1 MYKSPELDQIRQRID
16 ALDNQVHDLLM
27 ERADLVMQI
36 SAEKKKHGI
45 QIVQPARE
53 ARMIRR
59 LIKRHRAPLPQE
71 TIVRIWRELVGSI
84 SLLQTGL
91 SVAVDSSLSEY
102 WDMARDY
109 FGTVLPMQK
118 EQTPAECL
126 QLVREDK
133 VNFAV
138 VPQPQDNE
146 ADAWWL
152 ALMSEPSLKIIQRL
166 PFGDKE
172 NYKYDAHP
180 AYIVAKAGFD
190 TSDEDRSLIAMP
202 SEHLNEA
209 QKTFEVMEVYNSNGK
224 VLLEI
229 NDFIKPDDTRLGVL
243 EAVSLGGFPA
253 PLKYE
258 KVAS

>member
-59 LIKRHRAPLPQE
+59 LITRHRAPLPQE

-91 SVAVDSSLSEY
+91 SVSVSQSLPEY

-118 EQTPAECL
+118 ATAATEPL
-126 QLVREDK
+126 QMVRDDK

-138 VPQPQDNE
+138 MPYPE
-146 ADAWWL
+146 ESEPEAWWL
-152 ALMSEPSLKIIQRL
+152 ELVSDTSLKVIQRL

-180 AYIVAKAGFD
+180 ALVVAKAGFD
-190 TSDEDRSLIAMP
+190 TSDDDRSLIVCD
-202 SEHLNEA
+202 SGHLNEA
-209 QKTFEVMEVYNSNGK
+209 KNIFEVLEVYSSNGK

-229 NDFIKPDDTRLGVL
+229 NEYILPNDERLKNIG
-243 EAVSLGGFPA
+243 AVSIGGFPS
-253 PLKYE
+253 PLTYKPA
-258 KVAS
+258 K

>member
-1 MYKSPELDQIRQRID
+1 MYQSPELDAIRQRID

-27 ERADLVMQI
+27 ERADLVMRI
-36 SAEKKKHGI
+36 SEEKKKHGI

-91 SVAVDSSLSEY
+91 SVAVSTKLPEY

-109 FGTVLPMQK
+109 FGTVLPMYK
-118 EQTPAECL
+118 TDVL
-126 QLVREDK
+126 QDAIGKVKNNE

-138 VPQPQDNE
+138 LPWPEREEPQ
-146 ADAWWL
+146 AWWL
-152 ALMSEPSLKIIQRL
+152 SLVEDPSLKIIQRL

-180 AYIVAKAGFD
+180 SLVVAKAGFD
-190 TSDEDRSLIAMP
+190 TSDDDKSFIAIKSDQYAAAEKMFKVIDRYQTNDQI
-202 SEHLNEA
+202 
-209 QKTFEVMEVYNSNGK
+209 
-224 VLLEI
+224 LLEI
-229 NDFIKPDDTRLGVL
+229 DDYIKADDDRLKKIG
-243 EAVSLGGFPA
+243 AVSLGGYPSPPVYGDA
-253 PLKYE
+253 K
-258 KVAS
+258 

>member
-1 MYKSPELDQIRQRID
+1 MYKSPELDVIRQRID

-59 LIKRHRAPLPQE
+59 LVNRHRAPLPQE

-91 SVAVDSSLSEY
+91 SVAVSETLPEY

-118 EQTPAECL
+118 STPLEAL
-126 QLVREDK
+126 QKVRDGA
-133 VNFAV
+133 VTFAV
-138 VPQPQDNE
+138 LPWPEKDSDQ
-146 ADAWWL
+146 AWWT
-152 ALMSEPSLKIIQRL
+152 SLIQSPEYKIIQRL

-180 AYIVAKAGFD
+180 ALVVAKSGFD
-190 TSDEDRSLIAMP
+190 TSDDDKSLIAVDAA
-202 SEHLNEA
+202 SLAGARKLFKVINEYSSGG
-209 QKTFEVMEVYNSNGK
+209 QI
-224 VLLEI
+224 LLEI
-229 NDFIKPDDTRLGVL
+229 DEYVLPADERLAAISG
-243 EAVSLGGFPA
+243 VSLGGYPS
-253 PLKYE
+253 PLTYGKI
-258 KVAS
+258 

>member
-91 SVAVDSSLSEY
+91 SVAVDSGLAEY

-118 EQTPAECL
+118 VQSPASCL
-126 QLVREDK
+126 ALVRGDK

-138 VPQPQDNE
+138 LPQPEDNE
-146 ADAWWL
+146 AEAWWL
-152 ALMSEPSLKIIQRL
+152 SLMTEPALKIIQRL

-172 NYKYDAHP
+172 NYRYDAHP

-190 TSDEDRSLIAMP
+190 TSDDDHSLIAMP
-202 SEHLNEA
+202 SAHLNEA
-209 QKTFEVMEVYNSNGK
+209 QKTFDVREVYNSSGY

-229 NDFIKPDDTRLGVL
+229 NEYIKPDDVRLSAL
-243 EAVSLGGFPA
+243 EAVSIGGFPA

-258 KVAS
+258 KVA

>member
-27 ERADLVMQI
+27 ERADLIMQV

-59 LIKRHRAPLPQE
+59 LIKRHRAPLPEE

-91 SVAVDSSLSEY
+91 SVAVTKELPEY

-118 EQTPAECL
+118 ENSEADVL
-126 QLVREDK
+126 KLVKDDK

-138 VPQPQDNE
+138 LPSPEENE
-146 ADAWWL
+146 PDAWWL
-152 ALMSEPSLKIIQRL
+152 SLMIDTSLKVIQRL

-172 NYKYDAHP
+172 NYKYDRHP
-180 AYIVAKAGFD
+180 ALVVAKAGFD
-190 TSDEDRSLIAMP
+190 TSDDDRSLIAMP
-202 SEHLNEA
+202 SAHLNEA
-209 QKTFEVMEVYNSNGK
+209 QKIFKVLEVCSSNGN
-224 VLLEI
+224 VLLEVDEYI
-229 NDFIKPDDTRLGVL
+229 LPNDERLSAI
-243 EAVSLGGFPA
+243 EAVSLGGYPS
-253 PLKYE
+253 PLKYKDE
-258 KVAS
+258 K

>member
-1 MYKSPELDQIRQRID
+1 MYKSPELDTIRQRID

-91 SVAVDSSLSEY
+91 SVAVNQKLPEY

-118 EQTPAECL
+118 IISPLEAL
-126 QLVREDK
+126 QLVKGDK

-138 VPQPQDNE
+138 LPWPE
-146 ADAWWL
+146 ESEPDAWWL
-152 ALMSEPSLKIIQRL
+152 SLIADPSLKIIQRL

-180 AYIVAKAGFD
+180 ALVVAKAGFD
-190 TSDEDRSLIAMP
+190 TSDDDRSFIAFD
-202 SEHLNEA
+202 SGHLNEA
-209 QKTFEVMEVYNSNGK
+209 QHLFKVREVYESNGK
-224 VLLEI
+224 VLMEI
-229 NDFIKPDDTRLGVL
+229 DEYLLPTDQRFEAIG
-243 EAVSLGGFPA
+243 AVSLGGYPS
-253 PLKYE
+253 PLNYGD
-258 KVAS
+258 

>member
-16 ALDNQVHDLLM
+16 TLDNQVHDLLM

-36 SAEKKKHGI
+36 SAEKKKNGI

-91 SVAVDSSLSEY
+91 SVAVTQKLPEY

-118 EQTPAECL
+118 SVTEVEAL
-126 QLVREDK
+126 QLVKNDK

-138 VPQPQDNE
+138 LPSPE
-146 ADAWWL
+146 ESEPDAWWL
-152 ALMSEPSLKIIQRL
+152 ALIDEPSLKVIQRL

-180 AYIVAKAGFD
+180 ALVVAKAGFD
-190 TSDEDRSLIAMP
+190 TSDDDRSLVALP

-209 QKTFEVMEVYNSNGK
+209 QKIFRVLEVYSSNGK

-229 NDFIKPDDTRLGVL
+229 DEYVLPNDERFAAID
-243 EAVSLGGFPA
+243 AVSLGGYPS
-253 PLKYE
+253 PLTYKID
-258 KVAS
+258 K

>member
-1 MYKSPELDQIRQRID
+1 MYQSPELDAIRQRID

-27 ERADLVMQI
+27 ERADLVMRI
-36 SAEKKKHGI
+36 SEEKKKHGI

-91 SVAVDSSLSEY
+91 SVAVSTKLPEY

-109 FGTVLPMQK
+109 FGTVLPMHK
-118 EQTPAECL
+118 TDAL
-126 QLVREDK
+126 QDAIEKVRKNE

-138 VPQPQDNE
+138 LPWPETNQ
-146 ADAWWL
+146 ADSWWL
-152 ALMSEPSLKIIQRL
+152 ELIEDQSLKIIQRL

-180 AYIVAKAGFD
+180 SLVVAKAGFD
-190 TSDEDRSLIAMP
+190 TSDDDKSFIAVK
-202 SEHLNEA
+202 A
-209 QKTFEVMEVYNSNGK
+209 DNSGAVEGMFKIINRYQAGDQL
-224 VLLEI
+224 LLEI
-229 NDFIKPDDTRLGVL
+229 DDYIKADDERLEKLG
-243 EAVSLGGFPA
+243 AVSLGGYPS
-253 PLKYE
+253 PPVYGDSK
-258 KVAS
+258 

>member
-59 LIKRHRAPLPQE
+59 LIKRHRAPLPEE

-91 SVAVDSSLSEY
+91 SVAVVQKLPEY

-118 EQTPAECL
+118 TSTSEESL
-126 QLVREDK
+126 KLVKDDK

-138 VPQPQDNE
+138 LPQPEESEPN
-146 ADAWWL
+146 AWWL
-152 ALMSEPSLKIIQRL
+152 ALIENPSLKVIQRL

-180 AYIVAKAGFD
+180 ALIVAKSGFD
-190 TSDEDRSLIAMP
+190 TSDDDRSLIALP
-202 SEHLNEA
+202 SENLNEA
-209 QKTFEVMEVYNSNGK
+209 QKLFEVLEVYNSNGK
-224 VLLEI
+224 VLLEVNEYVLP
-229 NDFIKPDDTRLGVL
+229 NDPRFETI
-243 EAVSLGGFPA
+243 EAVSLGGYPS
-253 PLKYE
+253 PLNYGKTQ
-258 KVAS
+258 

>member
-1 MYKSPELDQIRQRID
+1 MYQSPELDAIRQRID

-27 ERADLVMQI
+27 ERADLVMRI

-91 SVAVDSSLSEY
+91 SVAVSIKLPEY

-109 FGTVLPMQK
+109 FGTVLPMYK
-118 EQTPAECL
+118 TDDL
-126 QLVREDK
+126 QEALKKVQIDE

-138 VPQPQDNE
+138 LPWPEKEELQ
-146 ADAWWL
+146 AWWL
-152 ALMSEPSLKIIQRL
+152 SLVEDSSLKIIQRL

-180 AYIVAKAGFD
+180 SLVIAKAGFD
-190 TSDEDRSLIAMP
+190 TSDDDKSFIVIDADQIDAAVQNFKIINRYQSGDKI
-202 SEHLNEA
+202 
-209 QKTFEVMEVYNSNGK
+209 
-224 VLLEI
+224 LLEI
-229 NDFIKPDDTRLGVL
+229 DEYIKADDSRIAKIG
-243 EAVSLGGFPA
+243 AVSLGGYPS
-253 PLKYE
+253 PPVYGDMK
-258 KVAS
+258 

>member
-1 MYKSPELDQIRQRID
+1 MYKTPELDQIRQRID
-16 ALDNQVHDLLM
+16 TLDNQVHDLLM

-36 SAEKKKHGI
+36 SAEKKKNGI

-59 LIKRHRAPLPQE
+59 LMGRHRAPLPQE

-91 SVAVDSSLSEY
+91 SVAVDTGLPEY

-109 FGTVLPMQK
+109 FGAVLPMRK
-118 EQTPAECL
+118 EQSPANCL
-126 QLVREDK
+126 TLVRDET

-138 VPQPQDNE
+138 LPQPEDNE
-146 ADAWWL
+146 TDAWWL
-152 ALMSEPSLKIIQRL
+152 DLVTDTSLKVIQRL

-172 NYKYDAHP
+172 NYRYDLHP
-180 AYIVAKAGFD
+180 AYVVAKAGFD
-190 TSDEDRSLIAMP
+190 TSDDDHSLVAMK

-209 QKTFEVMEVYNSNGK
+209 QNVFDILEVYNSNGY

-229 NDFIKPDDTRLGVL
+229 KEYIKTDDERLAAFN
-243 EAVSLGGFPA
+243 AVSIGGFPS
-253 PLKYE
+253 PLKYDR
-258 KVAS
+258 VS